1 MEVDAPKA
9 QDLGKVLA
17 EIRAQYD
24 ALAQKNLE
32 ELEKQW
38 GQQVRAP
45 PGHGGGGGCTMGSP
59 QWSPSSTGAGPV
71 LGTFPPGTSSPMGGA
86 HAMLGGEPH

>member
-32 ELEKQW
+32 DLEKQW

-45 PGHGGGGGCTMGSP
+45 PGRGGVGGAQRGAPGGPPVVPVPVWCWGRSPQGCSHPWGGGFT
-59 QWSPSSTGAGPV
+59 
-71 LGTFPPGTSSPMGGA
+71 
-86 HAMLGGEPH
+86 